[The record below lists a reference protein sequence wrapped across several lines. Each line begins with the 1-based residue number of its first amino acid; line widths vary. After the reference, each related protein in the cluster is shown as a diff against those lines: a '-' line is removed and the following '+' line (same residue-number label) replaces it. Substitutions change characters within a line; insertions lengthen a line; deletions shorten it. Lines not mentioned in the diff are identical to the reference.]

1 MNPTPEQLTRA
12 ADLAPRW
19 RSTTMREHY
28 EIEEDRLQQD
38 YASGLLTLEEYNRAM
53 LELQREACE
62 AAEEAAYEAY
72 QRELDRW

>member
-1 MNPTPEQLTRA
+1 
-12 ADLAPRW
+12 
-19 RSTTMREHY
+19 MREHY

-62 AAEEAAYEAY
+62 AAEEAADEAY
-72 QRELDRW
+72 QRELNRW